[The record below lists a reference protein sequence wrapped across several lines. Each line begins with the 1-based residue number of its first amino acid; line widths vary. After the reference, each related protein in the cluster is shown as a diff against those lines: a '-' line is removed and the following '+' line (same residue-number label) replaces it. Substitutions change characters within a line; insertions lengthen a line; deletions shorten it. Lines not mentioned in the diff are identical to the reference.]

1 MGEGS
6 LEDVMESLLE
16 PDHRTIARLR
26 LASALQENKEAITRE
41 WCRLA
46 SEGRAETSPDLQRYL
61 RSLISGLTEIFRD
74 GDWGLMQTVID
85 GLAERRARESAEP
98 EQGFQRALIAGRHAI
113 RPFLG
118 QNFAAIDD
126 FLLETLHECVFRYF
140 ESYQGTRLASENDRL
155 YTRIIKSLVAAL
167 EARDP
172 YTKGHSISVALLC
185 QKIATALGANVPGR
199 SYLAG
204 LLHDVGKV
212 GVPDSILSKP
222 SSLDENEWEIM
233 KKHPLMGA
241 NILRPIKLYPEVVDA
256 VLAHHENFDGT
267 GYPNALAGEEIPLS
281 ARVIRVV
288 DSFEAMTSTRVYRAS
303 RSVDEAMTELKA
315 LSGTIYDPKVVDA
328 LDQIVCAPEAMKE
341 LSIASLQIDVGSYSL

>member
-1 MGEGS
+1 
-6 LEDVMESLLE
+6 
-16 PDHRTIARLR
+16 
-26 LASALQENKEAITRE
+26 
-41 WCRLA
+41 
-46 SEGRAETSPDLQRYL
+46 
-61 RSLISGLTEIFRD
+61 
-74 GDWGLMQTVID
+74 
-85 GLAERRARESAEP
+85 
-98 EQGFQRALIAGRHAI
+98 
-113 RPFLG
+113 
-118 QNFAAIDD
+118 
-126 FLLETLHECVFRYF
+126 VFRYF

-185 QKIATALGANVPGR
+185 QKLAEVLGATVPGR

-222 SSLDENEWEIM
+222 GPLDDEEWEIM

-256 VLAHHENFDGT
+256 VLAHHENYDGS
-267 GYPNALAGEEIPLS
+267 GYPNGLAGNEIPLP

-303 RSVDEAMTELKA
+303 RPIDEAMAELKKQ
-315 LSGTIYDPKVVDA
+315 SGTVYDPAAVAALERIIDA
-328 LDQIVCAPEAMKE
+328 PGSMRE
-341 LSIASLQIDVGSYSL
+341 LSLASLQIDVGEYSL